1 MIKYALACPDD
12 HEFEAWFPD
21 STACED
27 QLAAGAVECPVCA
40 SHDLRKALMA
50 PNIGRKS
57 NARTP
62 AAPSPTS
69 APLPSDVP
77 SPPAGTTAPEAPALP
92 EEKTGQLVAGPEM
105 TVADSFRK
113 ALWEV
118 RHHVESNAEHV
129 GDGFAKEARAIHDGT
144 SEARSIYGDST
155 EKEAE
160 ELREDGIEFARIPW
174 PKHDG

>member
-1 MIKYALACPDD
+1 MIKYALTCPDD

-21 STACED
+21 STASED
-27 QLAAGAVECPVCA
+27 QLAAGAVECPVCG
-40 SHDLRKALMA
+40 SHALRKALMA

-57 NARTP
+57 NARAPSAPSAP
-62 AAPSPTS
+62 AAPSTPDAS
-69 APLPSDVP
+69 
-77 SPPAGTTAPEAPALP
+77 EAPASP
-92 EEKTGQLVAGPEM
+92 DAKTGQLVAGPEM

-118 RHHVESNAEHV
+118 RRHVETNAEHV
-129 GDGFAKEARAIHDGT
+129 GDGFAKEARAIHDGE
-144 SEARSIYGDST
+144 SEARSIYGEST

-160 ELREDGIEFARIPW
+160 ELREDGIDFARIPW

>member
-21 STACED
+21 SAACED
-27 QLAAGAVECPVCA
+27 QLAAGAVACPACG
-40 SHDLRKALMA
+40 SHELRKALMA

-57 NARTP
+57 NARTSSSPDLP
-62 AAPSPTS
+62 AAPETPASPS
-69 APLPSDVP
+69 VAD
-77 SPPAGTTAPEAPALP
+77 
-92 EEKTGQLVAGPEM
+92 EKGGQLVAGPEM
-105 TVADSFRK
+105 TAADSFRK

-118 RHHVESNAEHV
+118 RRHVENNAEHV
-129 GDGFAKEARAIHDGT
+129 GDAFAREARAIHDGE
-144 SEARSIYGDST
+144 SEARSIYGEST

-160 ELREDGIEFARIPW
+160 ELREDGIDFARIPW